1 MEKKEN
7 HLLHRIYSSQGVSK
21 YIYIYIN
28 IITYY

>member
-21 YIYIYIN
+21 YIYIN